1 MNAKQLLDRYERVAD
16 APEAIPRLRRF
27 ILDLAVRG
35 KLVPQEPD
43 DGSAS
48 SLLVEI
54 AGQKARLVESGVI
67 RKPRDRDDGGGITA
81 PFDIPVSWKWVR
93 LDGVGAIVG
102 GGTPAA
108 SDHENFAEPGE
119 GTPWLTPADL
129 GGHTDLY
136 IARGARDLTE
146 KGLRKSSATLMPEGT
161 VLFTSRAPIGYV
173 AIASNRISTNQGF
186 KSIVPYLAGCSRY
199 LALSMLAFASE
210 IDARAPG
217 TTFKEVSGK
226 MLSAVPFP
234 LPPLAE
240 QHRIV
245 GRVDELMVLCDRLE
259 AAREAQEAT
268 RHRLTAASLTRLSEP
283 DPDEWLSRQ
292 RAGFA
297 LDNLGVLTS
306 RSDQIKQL
314 RQTILDLAVRG
325 MLVPQD
331 PNDEPASELLNRIA
345 VEKASIEKKGSKNVE
360 QPHLIGADGSI
371 LYDLPEGWAWSDA
384 KNLAQPNELITY
396 GILKPVWVDTGVPTV
411 RVTEMKTGTI
421 DVGTL
426 RRCDPARA
434 RKFSKT
440 TLASGDLL
448 ISKDGTIG
456 KTAFVPEELAGG
468 NVTQHILRFAI
479 SQWVDRCFVKL
490 VIDAPFSQEWMRG
503 ETKGV
508 ALKGVNVAD
517 FRRMPIPVPPVE
529 EQHRIVAKVD
539 ELMALCARLETS
551 LDKSTATR
559 SRLLES
565 LLHVAVA
572 AESRELEAAE

>member
-1 MNAKQLLDRYERVAD
+1 MNAIQLLNYYERVAD
-16 APEAIPRLRRF
+16 APEAVPRLRRF
-27 ILDLAVRG
+27 ILNLAVRG
-35 KLVPQEPD
+35 KLVLQDQNDEP
-43 DGSAS
+43 AAE
-48 SLLVEI
+48 LLERI
-54 AGQKARLVESGVI
+54 AAEKTRMIKSGEL
-67 RKPRDRDDGGGITA
+67 RKKSKLPA
-81 PFDIPVSWKWVR
+81 LEPEELPFDIPHSWKWSRIREITGDRGQTVPDR
-93 LDGVGAIVG
+93 DFTYIDVTSINKEVGCIE
-102 GGTPAA
+102 AA
-108 SDHENFAEPGE
+108 K
-119 GTPWLTPADL
+119 T
-129 GGHTDLY
+129 
-136 IARGARDLTE
+136 I
-146 KGLRKSSATLMPEGT
+146 SAGQAP
-161 VLFTSRAPIGYV
+161 SRARKIVRKGDVVYSCVRPYLLNV
-173 AIASNRISTNQGF
+173 AVVEREMSPAPIAST
-186 KSIVPYLAGCSRY
+186 
-199 LALSMLAFASE
+199 AFAVLNGFGLVDPRFQWIVLRS
-210 IDARAPG
+210 P
-217 TTFKEVSGK
+217 FMVSCVQEG
-226 MLSAVPFP
+226 MRGQAYPAINESDFACLPFP

-245 GRVDELMVLCDRLE
+245 AKVDQLMALCDRLA
-259 AAREAQEAT
+259 AAREAREAT
-268 RHRLTAASLTRLSEP
+268 RDRLTAASLTSLSEP
-283 DPDEWLSRQ
+283 DLDERLFRQ
-292 RAGFA
+292 YAGFA
-297 LDNLGVLTS
+297 FDTLGVLTS

-325 MLVPQD
+325 KLVPQD
-331 PNDEPASELLNRIA
+331 PNNEPASELLNRIA
-345 VEKASIEKKGSKNVE
+345 VEKASVEKKGSKNVE
-360 QPHLIGADGSI
+360 QPHLFGADGSI

-479 SQWVDRCFVKL
+479 SRWVYRRFVKL
-490 VIDAPFSQEWMRG
+490 VIDAPFSQEWMRD

-517 FRRMPIPVPPVE
+517 FRRMPIPVPPME

-551 LDKSTATR
+551 LDQSTATR
-559 SRLLES
+559 SRLLDS

-572 AESRELEAAE
+572 AESRKLEAAE